1 MVTYNL
7 RTMQVCEIKEDT
19 VVALGTFDGCHL
31 GHASVFKNAFYEA
44 KKRKASLVAYT
55 FFDSPKTKDGK
66 PVAKLLTLEE
76 KLSAFR
82 GFGADYVALDDFED
96 VKNMSGEDFVKTVL
110 RDKLHV
116 VCACCGFNYR
126 FGKNASMNAEDLKR
140 EVEKTGGSVLI
151 SEKILLGNEPLSST
165 KLREMVE
172 NGMVGEIQAYMPP
185 YSIYAI
191 VEEGKHLGRRLG
203 FPTINQRIP
212 AGKVIPKRGVYITEC
227 YIGEDTY
234 PAVTNVGV
242 RPTVD
247 GNDIL
252 NVESHIIGYDGMLYG
267 SYIKVVFR
275 EFIRDEMQFDSLDAL
290 TKQVNLDIERSKN
303 YFN

>member
-110 RDKLHV
+110 CDKLHV

-140 EVEKTGGSVLI
+140 EVEKMGGSVVI

-212 AGKVIPKRGVYITEC
+212 EGKVIPKRGVYITEC